1 MPATVRRF
9 LAGLLATSIVC
20 PTVAQA
26 AEPITK
32 PVELRHDLKLELPI
46 LGALAAVTVGF
57 RLVRDDMEPSYCRI
71 CEGKGLNPI
80 DKWFRDAM
88 VRQDTQPAQ
97 VTSYVLAFGA
107 APLSGAALTILAAVA
122 DDRTDEWPVDLTAV
136 AEGGFAAM
144 LTTEVLESLTL
155 RERPFFHAITDP
167 SQRQA
172 EIAKTGAFHS
182 FPAGHVVEAFG
193 VATAAGVVASMRG
206 YRLAPLVWLVGMG
219 IGAATAYTRIA
230 SDHHYVTDTLA
241 GAAIGTVVGG
251 GVPLLFHR
259 PKPAHVPALMAMPL
273 PGGVTVSAGW
283 ML

>member
-1 MPATVRRF
+1 MKRAIAAL
-9 LAGLLATSIVC
+9 LAISSMATSIS
-20 PTVAQA
+20 AR
-26 AEPITK
+26 AEPVRR
-32 PVELRHDLKLELPI
+32 PVELKHDLKLELPI
-46 LGALAAVTVGF
+46 LGALAVVTVGF
-57 RLVRDDMEPSYCRI
+57 RLLRDDMEPSSCRI
-71 CEGKGLNPI
+71 CEGKELNPI
-80 DKWFRDAM
+80 DKWFRDRM
-88 VRQDTQPAQ
+88 VRQDTEPAQ
-97 VTSYVLAFGA
+97 VTSYILAFGA
-107 APLSGAALTILAAVA
+107 APLAGAALTILAAVA
-122 DDRTDEWPVDLTAV
+122 DERTDEWAVDLTAV

-167 SQRQA
+167 DRRQA

-182 FPAGHVVEAFG
+182 FPAGHVVESFG

-230 SDHHYVTDTLA
+230 SDHHYFTDTLA

-259 PKPAHVPALMAMPL
+259 KRATHIPAILPAPVQ
-273 PGGVTVSAGW
+273 GGMTFSAGW
-283 ML
+283 TL